1 MSRKS
6 KGEQEEGME
15 LDTNVNEVGTPAGE
29 TEVKKKKLGK
39 SFEGTI
45 VTLTEG
51 VTGTVLNF
59 DFNDLPM
66 EIQAK
71 LGPFGLGHKL
81 GDAGAGKSGQEVVT
95 SITKVWNGLMANDWT
110 VRAPAAEKISKS
122 DVKSK
127 IAGLSS
133 EDQEVAM
140 ALLAKLGFKL

>member
-1 MSRKS
+1 MARFK
-6 KGEQEEGME
+6 KDVQEEEGME
-15 LDTNVNEVGTPAGE
+15 LDTNTDVTETPAI
-29 TEVKKKKLGK
+29 EVKKKKLGK

-51 VTGTVLNF
+51 ATGTVMNF
-59 DFNDLPM
+59 DFNDLSA

-81 GDAGAGKSGQEVVT
+81 GDAGAGKTGQEVVD

-127 IAGLSS
+127 IAGLS
-133 EDQEVAM
+133 EEEQGVAM